1 MKKILLCNE
10 RNKTSVMEVM
20 QGFWFKKNK
29 ACYYRTWHAKHE
41 RHATYHEE
49 QTILLRAGKK
59 GSGQR
64 KKTFLPT
71 TPDGCLCCCEKLK
84 LASVQTTGAVAIS
97 VSRETA
103 LSLDVQV
110 AEGGRGMLEVS
121 ILLLNLEKET
131 NPRSNRATVLS
142 ETSHGDGVFKVHPH
156 LTNSTV
162 FIKTLHL
169 GLRLIHGETPHGHR
183 QSGS

>member
-1 MKKILLCNE
+1 
-10 RNKTSVMEVM
+10 MEVR
-20 QGFWFKKNK
+20 QGFWLKKKTKHVTIEHGMQNMKDMQPTMKNK
-29 ACYYRTWHAKHE
+29 LYYWG
-41 RHATYHEE
+41 
-49 QTILLRAGKK
+49 QGKK

-84 LASVQTTGAVAIS
+84 LASVQTTGAVSIS

-142 ETSHGDGVFKVHPH
+142 ETSHGDGVFKVHLH